1 MATLTI
7 EITDDMKK
15 YVDRQIAKGGFKDGS
30 AVMHADLQCRRFVAE
45 KRAEIDQKLL
55 EAIDEIERGEC
66 APWQP
71 GDASKL
77 LQEIVRERGRNGKR

>member
-30 AVMHADLQCRRFVAE
+30 AVVHALFNVALVAE

-77 LQEIVRERGRNGKR
+77 LQEIVRERGHNGKR

>member
-15 YVDRQIAKGGFKDGS
+15 YVDRQIAKGGFKDDS
-30 AVMHADLQCRRFVAE
+30 AVVHALFNAALVAE
-45 KRAEIDQKLL
+45 RRAEIDQKLL
-55 EAIDEIERGEC
+55 DALDEIDRGAC

-71 GDASKL
+71 GDAGKL
-77 LQEIVRERGRNGKR
+77 LQEIVRQRGPNGKP

>member
-30 AVMHADLQCRRFVAE
+30 AVVHALLNVALVAE
-45 KRAEIDQKLL
+45 RRAEIDQKLL
-55 EAIDEIERGEC
+55 EAVDQVERGEC

-71 GDASKL
+71 GDARKL
-77 LQEIVRERGRNGKR
+77 LQEIVRQRGPNGKP